1 MAVDI
6 VHEHSS
12 AFSTPMRPGV
22 EPGIRIDAAPL
33 PPAPRDDAVGS
44 LRLDFSI
51 DLGGGRIG
59 QARCAFAEQ
68 KMRGW

>member
-1 MAVDI
+1 
-6 VHEHSS
+6 
-12 AFSTPMRPGV
+12 MRPGV